1 MIDAQAAK
9 GDAAESLRIF
19 SLLTRAQFFDQH
31 FGYRRCL
38 VQGLMEVKDLEAIT
52 ALINLM
58 PKFKGLVQ
66 SDVVNHL
73 SAATGQEALAVL
85 EEDVPRLLVI
95 GVGLPLMS
103 GWKLIEALTHYPD
116 LSRIPRLL
124 VDPGD
129 ELAHVC
135 RRSLETLAERPK
147 TADGDPTPTPV
158 GAHRRMANA

>member
-1 MIDAQAAK
+1 MRGTVLIVHDDL
-9 GDAAESLRIF
+9 GVRRGLGE
-19 SLLTRAQFFDQH
+19 LL
-31 FGYRRCL
+31 
-38 VQGLMEVKDLEAIT
+38 
-52 ALINLM
+52 
-58 PKFKGLVQ
+58 Q
-66 SDVVNHL
+66 SNHYKVL

-103 GWKLIEALTHYPD
+103 GWKLIEALAHYPD

-135 RRSLETLAERPK
+135 KRALEALVEKPES
-147 TADGDPTPTPV
+147 ADGASDGEPTPTPV
-158 GAHRRMANA
+158 SGHRRMANA